1 MNFII
6 ELPDQKDIHKVK
18 EIEKKL
24 KNSDI
29 DGLIIKAPLAEPGAG
44 EMGIGAILPS
54 LIATIKA
61 AQEPLTKLVEVLG
74 SVATLWKTELK
85 LSRSTEQGEK
95 EEIGIITS
103 RLGKEEILQIVEKF
117 CENKNR

>member
-6 ELPDQKDIHKVK
+6 ELPNQKDFQKAK

-24 KNSDI
+24 KSSDI
-29 DGLIIKAPLAEPGAG
+29 DGLVIKTRQDEPGVG
-44 EMGIGAILPS
+44 EMGIGAIMPS
-54 LIATIKA
+54 VIATIKA

-103 RLGKEEILQIVEKF
+103 RLGKDEILQIVEKF
-117 CENKNR
+117 YASKDK